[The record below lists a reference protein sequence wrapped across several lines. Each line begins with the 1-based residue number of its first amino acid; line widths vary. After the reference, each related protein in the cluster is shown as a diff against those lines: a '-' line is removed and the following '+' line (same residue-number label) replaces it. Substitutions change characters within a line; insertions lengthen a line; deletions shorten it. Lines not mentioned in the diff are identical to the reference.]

1 MRSPMPKPKQQ
12 EVDTLYQLLKSL
24 GVPVIGSKEI
34 KLAA

>member
-12 EVDTLYQLLKSL
+12 EIDTLYQLVKNL
-24 GVPVIGSKEI
+24 GVPVIGREEI